1 MNFPIYMG
9 RTSLFQILGVLGSI
23 IHLLANSGDPDQT
36 PRSAASDLCLCCL
49 PMPHKK
55 NARLIWVKVN
65 LLSSILAT
73 HVQRYWSHPGTVFAS
88 GQITCPQAT
97 DEFLVLQKS
106 AAAEPMK
113 IKCSKSSNTFRSM
126 EAY

>member
-1 MNFPIYMG
+1 M
-9 RTSLFQILGVLGSI
+9 
-23 IHLLANSGDPDQT
+23 
-36 PRSAASDLCLCCL
+36 PRSAASDLGLCCV
-49 PMPHKK
+49 PMSHKK
-55 NARLIWVKVN
+55 DAMLTWVKVN

-97 DEFLVLQKS
+97 DEFLGLQKS
-106 AAAEPMK
+106 AVAEPVK
-113 IKCSKSSNTFRSM
+113 IKRSKISNTFRRT